1 MGYAAAMSVIL
12 FLFIALVTYINTRVV
27 RYETHF

>member
-1 MGYAAAMSVIL
+1 MSAIL
-12 FLFIALVTYINTRVV
+12 FLFIALVTWINTRVV